1 MVPKKVTDMTNL
13 LRILLIVISSLTF
26 VYIIFNIRKAKVKI
40 DALFFWILFGLFLII
55 LSVFPQLAN
64 IGTMLTGFYAPV
76 NFVIITIIFLLI
88 YKVFTMS
95 IKLSK
100 LQSKLDELIQKIALK
115 DYEDSHPENNESIEK

>member
-1 MVPKKVTDMTNL
+1 MVQKKVIDMTNL
-13 LRILLIVISSLTF
+13 LRILLIIVSIFTF
-26 VYIIFNIRKAKVKI
+26 IYIIFNIRKAKVKI

-55 LSVFPQLAN
+55 LSVFPQVAN

-88 YKVFTMS
+88 YKVFTLS

-100 LQSKLDELIQKIALK
+100 MQSKLDELVQKLALK
-115 DYEDSHPENNESIEK
+115 DYEDSHLSEKDSVE

>member
-1 MVPKKVTDMTNL
+1 MVQKKVTAMTNL
-13 LRILLIVISSLTF
+13 LRILLIVISTLTF

-88 YKVFTMS
+88 YKVFTLS

-100 LQSKLDELIQKIALK
+100 LQSKLDELVQKLALK
-115 DYEDSHPENNESIEK
+115 DYEDSHLSEKDSVE